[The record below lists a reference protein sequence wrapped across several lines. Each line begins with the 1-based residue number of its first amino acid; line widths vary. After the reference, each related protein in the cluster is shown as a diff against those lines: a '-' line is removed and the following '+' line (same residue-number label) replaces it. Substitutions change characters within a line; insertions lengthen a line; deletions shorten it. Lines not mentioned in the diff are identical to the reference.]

1 MIGLRVLH
9 LATSLQAAQTGDVLT
24 AIEWLKQQGH
34 EVAFAAGDDAEIP
47 GVTILRYRSG
57 RASWWL
63 GGKRALM
70 QQVTEWR
77 PDVVHLH
84 GREAMSAARAIA
96 KAFTVPILVSIDGIL
111 PPAKAK
117 DLHHQ
122 SISWVLVP
130 TEAHRAHYV
139 SRTKLARD
147 NVAQLPY
154 AFDYQKLIR
163 ESKRQALEPQAV
175 PVIGLFAEP
184 NDQTLKETLT
194 VIESLHHAG
203 ISFKLVIAYADAD
216 HEAVLREALTNEA
229 MSKWCE
235 LTWCPHLGMLLP
247 LIDIFVL
254 SASER
259 RVAPIIAA
267 MGTGRVVIACANT
280 GVEEIIHHDQTG
292 IIVPCGNKEALQQ
305 ALTNV
310 LNDAALR
317 ERMGIAA
324 QTDAR
329 LRFEMSVV
337 GPALV
342 ELYHNA
348 ISALHHPENK
358 SEGSR
363 AYRRQITH

>member
-9 LATSLQAAQTGDVLT
+9 LATSLHAAQTGDVLT
-24 AIEWLKQQGH
+24 AIAWLKQQGH
-34 EVAFAAGDDAEIP
+34 EVAFAAGDDADIP

-70 QQVTEWR
+70 EQVTEWR

-96 KAFTVPILVSIDGIL
+96 KELTVPILVSIDDIL

-117 DLHHQ
+117 DLNHQ

-139 SRTKLARD
+139 SRAKLAND

-154 AFDYQKLIR
+154 AFDFEKIIN
-163 ESKRQALEPQAV
+163 ESKREAAPTQTL
-175 PVIGLFAEP
+175 PVIGLFAVP
-184 NDQTLKETLT
+184 GDQTTQAILKVLEA
-194 VIESLHHAG
+194 LHHSG
-203 ISFKLVIAYADAD
+203 IVFKVIIAYADAD
-216 HEAVLREALTNEA
+216 YEANLRETLFNES
-229 MSKWCE
+229 MNKWCE
-235 LTWCPHLGMLLP
+235 LSWCPHLGMLLP
-247 LIDIFVL
+247 LIDIFVM
-254 SASER
+254 SSTER
-259 RVAPIIAA
+259 QVAPIIAA
-267 MGTGRVVIACANT
+267 MGAGRVVIAYAHT

-292 IIVPCGNKEALQQ
+292 MMVSGGDNDALQK
-305 ALTNV
+305 ALSRV
-310 LNDAALR
+310 LMDPVER
-317 ERMGIAA
+317 ERMGTAA

-329 LRFEMSVV
+329 LRFDISVV

-342 ELYHNA
+342 ELYRNA
-348 ISALHHPENK
+348 INALHHPENK
-358 SEGSR
+358 GEGSR
-363 AYRRQITH
+363 AYRRQITQ